1 MLVKDFITKEP
12 PVLKSFDTREY
23 ALSLMDDFKLKHLP
37 LLRDNVYK
45 CLIAEKDLLSM
56 PDSALL
62 ADDST
67 LLSPCVQEST
77 LIFDALAMVSRY
89 RLSLLPVVNEKNEYK
104 GAVVCERLVN
114 ALSELC
120 NAEAEGSVI
129 VLEIAPRDYS
139 LTDIVRL
146 IEVNNAHVLSLL
158 SHIDSITGRLHLVIK
173 IDLEDASPVIR
184 SFERFN
190 YTILYYFM
198 KKGVVDDVLQRRME
212 ELVRY
217 MNI

>member
-56 PDSALL
+56 SDSALL

-67 LLSPCVQEST
+67 LFSPCVQEST

-158 SHIDSITGRLHLVIK
+158 SHIDNITGRLHLVIK